1 MDGFLAQAFVYL
13 VAAVVAVPIAKRLG
27 LGSVLGYLIGGMI
40 IGPSVLGLVGTEGQ
54 DVLHFAEFGVVLMLF
69 VIGLELQPSL
79 LWRLRGPI
87 LGMGGLQV
95 TLSTALIAGGAIA
108 LGLPWNEALAVGM
121 ILALSSTAIVLQTLG
136 ESGQLESSGGRS
148 AFSVLLF
155 QDIAVIPMLAF
166 LPLLGSGHGSDAGG
180 DGHAEAASM
189 LAGLPA
195 WVQTLAVLGAVAV
208 IVVGG
213 RYAIRPVLRAI
224 ARTRSREVFTAMA
237 LTLVIG
243 IALLMQLVGLSA
255 AFGTFLAGVVLA
267 TSEYR
272 HELESNID
280 PFKGLLLGLF
290 FLAVGASIDFELI
303 ANNAGTI
310 FGIAAGVML
319 LKFLVLFAL
328 AKGFKLGSDPALLF
342 SFALPQMGEFAF
354 VLFSFATQEGVLG
367 ADIVDP
373 LVAAVAISMAATPL
387 LLLVN
392 DRFVRP
398 RFGTTEQGET
408 RAMDHDMETGAKVL
422 VAGFGAFGAT
432 VGRLLAAK
440 NISTTVLEYD
450 SDRVDLLRD
459 MGLEVYYGDATRQ
472 DLLEIAGAR
481 EARLIVIA
489 LPTPEMTMDVV
500 HTVQK
505 HFPNLKIFARAFDWP
520 DALALREAGVTSVYR
535 QALDTALR
543 AGRDALSELGFRAYQ
558 AQRAT
563 RTFARHDRESIE
575 ALMGIERENRSV
587 FVSAARAR
595 IENLEMLLRRDLES
609 DGVARDLGWDPESLR
624 AEYGSATTDP
634 DDATRAG

>member
-1 MDGFLAQAFVYL
+1 MDGFLSQAFVYL

-27 LGSVLGYLIGGMI
+27 LGSVLGYLIGGI
-40 IGPSVLGLVGTEGQ
+40 VIGPDVLGLVGSEGQ

-95 TLSTALIAGGAIA
+95 SISTALITGGGMA
-108 LGLPWNEALAVGM
+108 LGLPWREALAVGM

-136 ESGQLESSGGRS
+136 ESGQLETSGGRS

-155 QDIAVIPMLAF
+155 QDIAVIPMLAL
-166 LPLLGSGHGSDAGG
+166 LPLLGSGAHSAQVG
-180 DGHAEAASM
+180 DGHAETAS
-189 LAGLPA
+189 LLTGLPA
-195 WVQTLAVLGAVAV
+195 WVQTVAVLGAVAV
-208 IVVGG
+208 IVIGG
-213 RYAIRPVLRAI
+213 RYAVRPVLRAI

-237 LTLVIG
+237 LTIVIG
-243 IALLMQLVGLSA
+243 IALLMKSVGLSA
-255 AFGTFLAGVVLA
+255 ALGTFLAGVVLA

-290 FLAVGASIDFELI
+290 FLAVGASIDFGLI
-303 ANNAGTI
+303 ANEAAMI

-328 AKGFKLGSDPALLF
+328 AKGFRLASDPALLF

-367 ADIVDP
+367 SEIVDP
-373 LVAAVAISMAATPL
+373 LVAAVAISMAVTPL
-387 LLLVN
+387 LLLLN

-398 RFGTTEQGET
+398 RFGTRERSEV
-408 RAMDHDMETGAKVL
+408 RPMDQQMESGAKVL
-422 VAGFGAFGAT
+422 IAGFGAFGAT
-432 VGRLLAAK
+432 VGRLLSAK
-440 NISTTVLEYD
+440 NIQTTVLEYD
-450 SDRVDLLRD
+450 SDRVDLLRA
-459 MGLEVYYGDATRQ
+459 MGLEVYYGDATRH
-472 DLLEIAGAR
+472 DLLDIAGAR

-489 LPTPEMTMDVV
+489 LPTAEMTLDVV

-505 HFPNLKIFARAFDWP
+505 HFPNLRIFARAFDWE
-520 DALALREAGVTSVYR
+520 DALALREAGVESVYR
-535 QALDTALR
+535 QSLDTALR
-543 AGRDALSELGFRAYQ
+543 AGRDALSSLGFRAYQ

-563 RTFARHDRESIE
+563 RTFARHDQESIE
-575 ALMGIERENRSV
+575 ALMGIERGNRGV
-587 FVSAARAR
+587 FVSAAKAR

-624 AEYGSATTDP
+624 AEYGGARATEGEPT
-634 DDATRAG
+634 AGD

>member
-13 VAAVVAVPIAKRLG
+13 VTAVIAVPIAKRLG

-40 IGPSVLGLVGTEGQ
+40 IGPDVLGLVGSEGQ

-69 VIGLELQPSL
+69 VIGLELEPAL

-95 TLSTALIAGGAIA
+95 LLSTALITGGGIA

-136 ESGQLESSGGRS
+136 ERGQLETSGGRS

-155 QDIAVIPMLAF
+155 QDIAVIPMLAL
-166 LPLLGSGHGSDAGG
+166 LPLLGSGAHAESGYAGDA
-180 DGHAEAASM
+180 GHAESASL

-195 WVQTLAVLGAVAV
+195 WVQTLAVLGAVLV

-213 RYAIRPVLRAI
+213 RYALRPVLRAI
-224 ARTRSREVFTAMA
+224 ARTRSREIFTAMA

-243 IALLMQLVGLSA
+243 IALLMQLVGLSPA
-255 AFGTFLAGVVLA
+255 LGTFLAGVVLA

-290 FLAVGASIDFELI
+290 FLAVGSSIDFGLI
-303 ANNAGTI
+303 AEQAGPI

-328 AKGFKLGSDPALLF
+328 SKGFRLASDPALLF

-367 ADIVDP
+367 SEIVDP
-373 LVAAVAISMAATPL
+373 LVAAVAISMAVTPL
-387 LLLVN
+387 VLVLN
-392 DRFVRP
+392 DRVIRP
-398 RFGTTEQGET
+398 RFGTKEREGEA
-408 RAMDHDMETGAKVL
+408 RPMDEMEAGAKVL
-422 VAGFGAFGAT
+422 IAGFGAFGAT
-432 VGRLLAAK
+432 VGRLLRAK
-440 NISTTVLEYD
+440 KIETTVLEYD

-459 MGLEVYYGDATRQ
+459 LGLEVYYGDATRE
-472 DLLEIAGAR
+472 DLLEVAGAR

-489 LPTPEMTMDVV
+489 LPDADMTLAVV
-500 HTVQK
+500 RTVRK
-505 HFPNLKIFARAFDWP
+505 HFPDLRIFARAFDWP
-520 DALALREAGVTSVYR
+520 DALALREEGVEFVYR
-535 QALDTALR
+535 QAFDTALR
-543 AGRDALSELGFRAYQ
+543 AGRDVLSALGFRAFQ

-563 RTFARHDRESIE
+563 QTFARHDAESIE
-575 ALMGIERENRSV
+575 ALMGIERDDRGV

-595 IENLEMLLRRDLES
+595 IENLERVLRRDFES
-609 DGVARDLGWDPESLR
+609 DGEARDLGWDPESLR
-624 AEYGSATTDP
+624 KEFGGGAEPRPES
-634 DDATRAG
+634 